1 VTGSPLTTSGTLGIS
16 FNSQAANQFFASP
29 NGSAGAPV
37 FRGIAAADLPLFTG
51 SRVITT
57 STSGALQATT
67 CPQNEVISFD
77 GSGNWS
83 CRSLATLGAWLT
95 TGNAATATDF
105 IGTTNAQDLVFRTN
119 NVNRMRVTASGNVGI
134 NSTPRSALDV
144 NGTIL
149 GKPAV
154 LNSTSTIDFLN
165 GNKQTSSN
173 QCGAYNLHNLKDGG
187 SYTFVVLSGIP
198 NTCVFSAFS
207 DAGVTPLIVTY
218 PVDHAATAGST
229 ITIYNF
235 IVVGTRVLTA
245 WTSVR

>member
-1 VTGSPLTTSGTLGIS
+1 
-16 FNSQAANQFFASP
+16 
-29 NGSAGAPV
+29 
-37 FRGIAAADLPLFTG
+37 
-51 SRVITT
+51 
-57 STSGALQATT
+57 
-67 CPQNEVISFD
+67 
-77 GSGNWS
+77 
-83 CRSLATLGAWLT
+83 
-95 TGNAATATDF
+95 
-105 IGTTNAQDLVFRTN
+105 
-119 NVNRMRVTASGNVGI
+119 MRVTASGNVGI